1 MCNVYNDENKKQ
13 TVTKLQKLA
22 KRRLPSD
29 KMLTMETD
37 DYEWVPYYVLGEYI
51 YLGLGYE
58 NRKDEEKL
66 MLGWVLIQCLSTYR
80 ETET

>member
-1 MCNVYNDENKKQ
+1 
-13 TVTKLQKLA
+13 
-22 KRRLPSD
+22 
-29 KMLTMETD
+29 METD